1 MLIYVHFYSISHSR
15 QPNGA
20 IYCPVLIV
28 LYLPHSGKNFKG
40 SHII

>member
-15 QPNGA
+15 QLNGA

-28 LYLPHSGKNFKG
+28 LYLTHSGKTLKEVT
-40 SHII
+40 